1 MSSQGAGSSI
11 ACLVASGSL
20 LQAALLAS
28 SPSLATP
35 TRLAWSWGWREEPP
49 LLINLLIQG
58 VFPEHL
64 SRAWGP
70 HEGDA
75 TMMGSTAGLSPS
87 YPGRA
92 RNPTCSS
99 MGPLSVESPG
109 GRGEGWRLRVQQA
122 ATRTPGS
129 HPWIHEPQ
137 CPFQRDFDS
146 GNPSSRTL
154 SALIRTHQTE
164 RQGAGEVQSVLVPA
178 LVSPSPQAWAA
189 PSKGHRDHPG
199 VGGQGQGHRQIW
211 ASGMSL
217 NFLLCDHI

>member
-1 MSSQGAGSSI
+1 
-11 ACLVASGSL
+11 
-20 LQAALLAS
+20 
-28 SPSLATP
+28 
-35 TRLAWSWGWREEPP
+35 
-49 LLINLLIQG
+49 
-58 VFPEHL
+58 
-64 SRAWGP
+64 
-70 HEGDA
+70 
-75 TMMGSTAGLSPS
+75 MMGSTAGLSPS

-199 VGGQGQGHRQIW
+199 GGGKGRATAKSGLLACHLTSCCVTISKSLTLTLASWSVTRRLALYVSIGELSAFGDTLRQ
-211 ASGMSL
+211 SV
-217 NFLLCDHI
+217 